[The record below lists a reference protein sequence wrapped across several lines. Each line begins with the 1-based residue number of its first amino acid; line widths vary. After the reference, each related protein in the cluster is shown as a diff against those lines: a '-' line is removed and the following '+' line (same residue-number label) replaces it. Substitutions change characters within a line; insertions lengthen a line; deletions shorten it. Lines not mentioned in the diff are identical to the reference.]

1 MNNTNKYRDLIFFQE
16 KNGKNRKMGYI
27 GHSVRYYPPWTF
39 PTFPSISAGIEG
51 CDGKDLLDLKV
62 DSCTLLLSHATLK
75 KYILNAN

>member
-1 MNNTNKYRDLIFFQE
+1 
-16 KNGKNRKMGYI
+16 MGNI

-62 DSCTLLLSHATLK
+62 DWCTLLLSHATLLKIYSKCKLK
-75 KYILNAN
+75 KITYGQI